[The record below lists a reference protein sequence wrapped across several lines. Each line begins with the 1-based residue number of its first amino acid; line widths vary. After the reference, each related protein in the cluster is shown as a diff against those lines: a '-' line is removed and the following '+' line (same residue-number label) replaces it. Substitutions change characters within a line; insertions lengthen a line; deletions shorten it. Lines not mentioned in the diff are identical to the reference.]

1 MPPLPYPAA
10 ANEEYDVIDL
20 NIDDIPDDVTWFPY
34 AEWLP
39 ATDDPSDA
47 APRLSSPQM
56 ISCGVKREYVTS
68 AADTHPW
75 WDAHRAPQ
83 LAFLPLPLESRP
95 APCSQ
100 ATYILTG
107 CGEPVHR
114 VASSLSV
121 APSDLSRPRRRRCE
135 DCVSTGDAVF
145 WGSGAERVGDGSGRA
160 GDKEL

>member
-1 MPPLPYPAA
+1 MPLRTSPAA
-10 ANEEYDVIDL
+10 ADDEYDVIGV
-20 NIDDIPDDVTWFPY
+20 NIDDIPDVTWFAY

-39 ATDDPSDA
+39 AIDDPSDA
-47 APRLSSPQM
+47 APRLSRPQM
-56 ISCGVKREYVTS
+56 ISCGIKREYVTS

-100 ATYILTG
+100 ATYTSTG

-114 VASSLSV
+114 VASSFSESPHQTWVTPVDGV
-121 APSDLSRPRRRRCE
+121 ARTVIPLEMRYF
-135 DCVSTGDAVF
+135 GA
-145 WGSGAERVGDGSGRA
+145 AERVGDGSGRA

>member
-1 MPPLPYPAA
+1 MPPLPSPTAA
-10 ANEEYDVIDL
+10 DDEYDVIDL

-34 AEWLP
+34 AEWLA
-39 ATDDPSDA
+39 ATDDPLDA

-56 ISCGVKREYVTS
+56 ISCGVKRKYVTS

-100 ATYILTG
+100 ATYTSTG

-114 VASSLSV
+114 VASSFSESPHQTWVTPVDGV
-121 APSDLSRPRRRRCE
+121 ARTVIPLEMRYF
-135 DCVSTGDAVF
+135 GA
-145 WGSGAERVGDGSGRA
+145 AERVGDGSGRA